1 MERPS
6 NRSYSLRGNRMTRA
20 QSLAMDQHWDQYSL
34 NIEEQLLLNQVFPDK
49 QKVILEI
56 GSGMGE
62 ATAAIAQSSPDT
74 GYVAVEMHQP
84 GHGALLLLIIENKI
98 NNLKLIREDATYLLA
113 NFIPDNSIDG
123 IHLLFPDPWPKNRQ
137 HKRRIVQSEFVEMIA
152 QKLKPKAL
160 FTLPQIGNPMPIGL
174 KRALMPIQNLEAELL
189 PGLAGECF
197 QSLKDKV
204 LKKDMWLL
212 ILDMKN
218 FKYCLYFHR

>member
-34 NIEEQLLLNQVFPDK
+34 NIEEQLLLNQVFSDK

-62 ATAAIAQSSPDT
+62 ATAAIAQNSPDT

-113 NFIPDNSIDG
+113 NFIPDNSLDG

-152 QKLKPKAL
+152 QKLKPSGFIHIATDWQPYADWIKAR
-160 FTLPQIGNPMPIGL
+160 FDANPKFSGGIVARPSWRVLSKFEGQGL
-174 KRALMPIQNLEAELL
+174 KKGHVVTDFRYEKL
-189 PGLAGECF
+189 
-197 QSLKDKV
+197 
-204 LKKDMWLL
+204 
-212 ILDMKN
+212 
-218 FKYCLYFHR
+218 